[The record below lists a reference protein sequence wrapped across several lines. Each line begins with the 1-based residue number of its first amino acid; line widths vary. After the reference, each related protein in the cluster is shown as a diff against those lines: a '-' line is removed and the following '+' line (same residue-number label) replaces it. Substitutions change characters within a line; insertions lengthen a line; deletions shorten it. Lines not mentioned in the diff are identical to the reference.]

1 MLTVWAM
8 TVSLGRIC
16 LDPPAFL
23 APMAGITDVPF
34 RRLAARMG
42 AGLVVSEMIVSGE
55 ILRKDGPASLRAL
68 PAVGDGTPEAV
79 QLAGRDPAA
88 MADAARRVVDLGA
101 RIVDLNFGCPAKRV
115 TNGLS
120 GSALMREPDLAL
132 AIIDAVVA
140 AVAAH
145 DVPVTVKMRLGW
157 DADNLNAPA
166 IAARAEAAGVAM
178 ISVHGR
184 TRCQF
189 YEGAADWAAVG
200 PVKRAVSIP
209 VIVNGDIQSSDDA
222 RRALALSGADGV
234 MIGRGAQ
241 GQPWILGEIAADLQG
256 RPRPARASL
265 LPLIREH
272 YIDMIDFYGR
282 DLGVRMARKHL
293 GWYLD
298 RLPGTASLRARLVRL
313 SDPRRSSR
321 PSGICR
327 STPPHRR
334 LRHERCTCNDRR
346 GRCLRGALERD
357 PLSRAGDCA

>member
-8 TVSLGRIC
+8 AVSLGRIC

-55 ILRKDGPASLRAL
+55 ILRKHGTARLRAL
-68 PAVGDGTPEAV
+68 PAVDLAADLAGTAAGEAV
-79 QLAGRDPAA
+79 QLAGRDPGA
-88 MADAARRVVDLGA
+88 MAEAARKVVDLGA

-132 AIIDAVVA
+132 AIVEAVVA
-140 AVAAH
+140 AVAPQGI
-145 DVPVTVKMRLGW
+145 PVTVKMRLGW
-157 DADNLNAPA
+157 DAHGLNAPA

-178 ISVHGR
+178 VAVHGR

-189 YEGAADWAAVG
+189 YDGAADWAAVAA
-200 PVKRAVSIP
+200 VKRAVSIP
-209 VIVNGDIQSSDDA
+209 VIINGDITNAEDA

-241 GQPWILGEIAADLQG
+241 GQPWILGEIAAALRG
-256 RPRPARASL
+256 LPRPARAPL

-272 YIDMIDFYGR
+272 YTDMIDFYGR

-298 RLPGTASLRARLVRL
+298 RLPGTAALRAHLLRL
-313 SDPRRSSR
+313 SDPGAVLAALGDL
-321 PSGICR
+321 PLDGA
-327 STPPHRR
+327 TP
-334 LRHERCTCNDRR
+334 
-346 GRCLRGALERD
+346 A
-357 PLSRAGDCA
+357 AAA